1 VTAPRRGST
10 LWVAPLVQ
18 IGGFWAIPGTSLR
31 VGITLAAAAPL
42 KRDAFTLRD
51 VGTVYQPPNVVGRVG
66 LGLDVGF
73 D

>member
-1 VTAPRRGST
+1 V
-10 LWVAPLVQ
+10 
-18 IGGFWAIPGTSLR
+18 
-31 VGITLAAAAPL
+31 AAAAPL

-66 LGLDVGF
+66 LGFDLGF